1 MAASRTSLP
10 TRPRAGIRHRDKVSP
25 YDFKRP
31 ERVGKEQMRSL
42 QTMHEAFGRNFGA
55 ALSALLRTIVELKL
69 TSVDQLTYSEFVF
82 SLENPTCFNLINAA
96 PLEGQLILDINLS
109 LLFPIIDRLLGGGSD
124 AAPPARRPLT
134 EIELRLVSRI
144 TDLFCKE
151 MKHAWENVLDLDLSI
166 DRVESNPQLVQ
177 IVPPN
182 EVVVLISFELTLG
195 RRARHDEPVHPVQLH
210 RADQHA
216 ALVPIAG
223 SATAR
228 RTATPENIQRI
239 SDQLSDAVVEVVVEL
254 AETNISTSD
263 LIGLRVG
270 DIIATE
276 KDVRAPARGVRRR
289 PAQISRPARR
299 IQRPQGDSGRRADSN
314 FMTPTPAYTRS
325 AAIVGRGLPARLRRA
340 SARQARSARHRPTAQ
355 DLSVPRNGRSASK
368 NRGSVISTRAHVLI
382 VYMTTVGTPVI
393 SHTSG
398 FRRVRHSQTV
408 TPSSVSAASN

>member
-1 MAASRTSLP
+1 MSNDVLSQAEVESLLSAMDSREADVIADAATSR
-10 TRPRAGIRHRDKVSP
+10 IRHRDKISP

-55 ALSALLRTIVELKL
+55 SLSALLRTIVELKL

-82 SLENPTCFNLINAA
+82 SLENPTCFNLINAV

-124 AAPPARRPLT
+124 PAIPARRPLT

-151 MKHAWENVLDLDLSI
+151 MKQAWENVLELKLSI

-182 EVVVLISFELTLG
+182 EVVVLISFELTIG
-195 RRARHDEPVHPVQLH
+195 EARGMMNLCIPFNSIERISNRLSSNSWVSY
-210 RADQHA
+210 
-216 ALVPIAG
+216 G
-223 SATAR
+223 KKSATA
-228 RTATPENIQRI
+228 ENMQRI
-239 SDQLSDAVVEVVVEL
+239 SSQLNDATVEVVVDL

-276 KDVRAPARGVRRR
+276 KDIARPLVVSVEGR
-289 PAQISRPARR
+289 PKFHAQAGAFKGRKA
-299 IQRPQGDSGRRADSN
+299 IQV
-314 FMTPTPAYTRS
+314 
-325 AAIVGRGLPARLRRA
+325 VG
-340 SARQARSARHRPTAQ
+340 
-355 DLSVPRNGRSASK
+355 
-368 NRGSVISTRAHVLI
+368 LI
-382 VYMTTVGTPVI
+382 
-393 SHTSG
+393 
-398 FRRVRHSQTV
+398 Q
-408 TPSSVSAASN
+408 N

>member
-1 MAASRTSLP
+1 MECTMSGDVLSQAEVESLLNAMDSREADVIADAATSRV
-10 TRPRAGIRHRDKVSP
+10 RQRAKVSP

-42 QTMHEAFGRNFGA
+42 QTMHEAFGRNYGA
-55 ALSALLRTIVELKL
+55 SLSALLRTIVELKL

-109 LLFPIIDRLLGGGSD
+109 LLFPIIDRLLGGGND
-124 AAPPARRPLT
+124 TGAPVRRPLT

-151 MKHAWENVLDLDLSI
+151 MKQAWENVLELNLTI

-195 RRARHDEPVHPVQLH
+195 EARGMMNLCIPFNSIERISTRLSSNSWVSY
-210 RADQHA
+210 
-216 ALVPIAG
+216 G
-223 SATAR
+223 KK
-228 RTATPENIQRI
+228 TATTENIQRI
-239 SDQLSDAVVEVVVEL
+239 SSQLSDALVEVTVDL

-276 KDVRAPARGVRRR
+276 KDVARPLVVSIEGR
-289 PAQISRPARR
+289 PKFHAQPGAFKGRKA
-299 IQRPQGDSGRRADSN
+299 IQVVGLIDS
-314 FMTPTPAYTRS
+314 
-325 AAIVGRGLPARLRRA
+325 
-340 SARQARSARHRPTAQ
+340 
-355 DLSVPRNGRSASK
+355 
-368 NRGSVISTRAHVLI
+368 
-382 VYMTTVGTPVI
+382 
-393 SHTSG
+393 
-398 FRRVRHSQTV
+398 
-408 TPSSVSAASN
+408 